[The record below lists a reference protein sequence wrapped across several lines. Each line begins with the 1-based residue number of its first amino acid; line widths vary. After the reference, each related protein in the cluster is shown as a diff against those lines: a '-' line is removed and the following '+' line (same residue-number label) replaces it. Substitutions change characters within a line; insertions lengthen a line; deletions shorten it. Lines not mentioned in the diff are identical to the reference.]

1 MIPAVLAEPVPGRDA
16 ARPSSPVPAILVVGA
31 ALVLLGTVAMLV
43 WLAAVSPYG
52 FARFALVDAD
62 RTITVREGGTYVVF
76 EEFPG
81 ATGDA
86 PTLPVEVSVLDGRG
100 RPLAVTPLLDPTDP
114 AGTPSYQLPW
124 REGRAIAEFRVPEGG
139 TYLVLV
145 TLRPPGT
152 YPSDLYSLRPSAD
165 IAIGREIST
174 SWLGSPFVPIF
185 AAALPVAVGAVF
197 VVMGAG
203 RWRQARR
210 TARAAPTTVGAGV
223 GGRGGAG
230 VERAVR

>member
-1 MIPAVLAEPVPGRDA
+1 VIPAVLAEPLPSRGA
-16 ARPSSPVPAILVVGA
+16 ARPPTRVPAILIVGV

-52 FARFALVDAD
+52 FARFALIDAD

-81 ATGDA
+81 ATSDA

-124 REGRAIAEFRVPEGG
+124 REGRAIAEFRVPSGG

-152 YPSDLYSLRPSAD
+152 YPSDLYALRPAD

-174 SWLGSPFVPIF
+174 SWLGSPFVAIV
-185 AAALPVAVGAVF
+185 AGALPAAVGAVL

-210 TARAAPTTVGAGV
+210 VASTGSGDPLPMGVDGRSGARGEHV
-223 GGRGGAG
+223 
-230 VERAVR
+230 VR

>member
-1 MIPAVLAEPVPGRDA
+1 
-16 ARPSSPVPAILVVGA
+16 
-31 ALVLLGTVAMLV
+31 
-43 WLAAVSPYG
+43 
-52 FARFALVDAD
+52 
-62 RTITVREGGTYVVF
+62 
-76 EEFPG
+76 
-81 ATGDA
+81 
-86 PTLPVEVSVLDGRG
+86 VLDGRG
-100 RPLAVTPLLDPTDP
+100 RPLAVTSLLDPTDP

-185 AAALPVAVGAVF
+185 AAALPVAVGAVL

-210 TARAAPTTVGAGV
+210 TALAVPTPVA
-223 GGRGGAG
+223 AG
-230 VERAVR
+230 VERVVR